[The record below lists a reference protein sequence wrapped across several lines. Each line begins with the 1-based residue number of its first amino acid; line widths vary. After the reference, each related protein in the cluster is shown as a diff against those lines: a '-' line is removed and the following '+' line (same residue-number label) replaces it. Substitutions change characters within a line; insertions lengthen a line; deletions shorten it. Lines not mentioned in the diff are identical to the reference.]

1 MPSTWALRSPVIL
14 SAEAVSVC
22 SCNSFGAP
30 LSVLSIS
37 YVTLLNA
44 SVAALEILELPACTC
59 TLSLLLTLPLVSEPL
74 LTTGHSAS
82 QVSPHS
88 GHYSR
93 QVTAHGRFL
102 LTAGYCSLQV
112 PAHGRS
118 LLTASHCSQHVTAPR
133 RPLPSAGHC
142 SRHVTAHRGPLPSAG
157 HCSQQ
162 VTVPV
167 MPQLAAGHCS
177 PQAARHHAPLLAAVR
192 CLPPLLQP
200 TRHSPWQYTSTY
212 WCFVQTL
219 LVMHAPRQ
227 VPTGGHSSLP
237 KCSQARCCHHCS
249 LRVSIQT
256 TVSSKRLV
264 NVNVM

>member
-157 HCSQQ
+157 HCSLQ

-177 PQAARHHAPLLAAVR
+177 PQASRHHAP
-192 CLPPLLQP
+192 CLRPFAIYPHCCNQHVIPPGSTPAPTGVLFRLCWLC
-200 TRHSPWQYTSTY
+200 TRHVRFQPVATHR
-212 WCFVQTL
+212 C
-219 LVMHAPRQ
+219 PRAVKPNAVTI
-227 VPTGGHSSLP
+227 VPSE
-237 KCSQARCCHHCS
+237 
-249 LRVSIQT
+249 
-256 TVSSKRLV
+256 
-264 NVNVM
+264 